1 MKVEVKLLKER
12 IDERKKFCVAEISIL
27 SQEERLKQCSK
38 CKGDSEMKKYVL
50 TDKGRALTQ
59 RPSIFYGTLWPNLT
73 DGSSFMSPDEGE
85 KSPDCKFLTMSEPDF
100 TKIIWRR
107 QERRFKQLLE
117 Q

>member
-1 MKVEVKLLKER
+1 MKKLPHEESGLAKFLKNPYAYYKEPR
-12 IDERKKFCVAEISIL
+12 ARPEISIL

-85 KSPDCKFLTMSEPDF
+85 KSPECKIQS
-100 TKIIWRR
+100 KIGTPKIGT
-107 QERRFKQLLE
+107 FF
-117 Q
+117 

>member
-1 MKVEVKLLKER
+1 MEVEVKLLKKR

-59 RPSIFYGTLWPNLT
+59 RPSIFYGTLGPNLT

-85 KSPDCKFLTMSEPDF
+85 KSPECKIQS
-100 TKIIWRR
+100 KIGTPKIGT
-107 QERRFKQLLE
+107 FF
-117 Q
+117 